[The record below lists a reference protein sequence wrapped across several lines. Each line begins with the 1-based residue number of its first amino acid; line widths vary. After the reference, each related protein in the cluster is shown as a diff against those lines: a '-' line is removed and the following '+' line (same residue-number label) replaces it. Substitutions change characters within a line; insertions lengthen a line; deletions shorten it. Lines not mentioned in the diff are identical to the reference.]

1 MLIQAPV
8 NHRHLFYF
16 WVVAKEGGITPAAE
30 RLGVAVQTISGQ
42 LRQFEETLGKALF
55 APHGRRLTLTEAGRT
70 ALGFADQIFLLDEQM
85 KAAIQSSG
93 EAGSLRLTVGISD
106 ALPKLIAYRLIEAAL
121 HLPVPVRLACYEGE
135 FDALLG
141 DLALHKFDVVLTD
154 RPFGAHANLRVFSH
168 PLGDCEITIYG
179 IPKLARPLRRG
190 FPGSLAGAPLL
201 LPTRT
206 NALRGRL
213 DAWLAANDLHPKITG
228 EFEDSALMQT
238 FGRTGLGLFPAPSI
252 LDDEIA
258 AQFGAVPVGTIPEV
272 REQFYAISNER
283 RIQHPAV
290 EAIRMASTAWMSDR
304 QSKAHDG
311 QQ

>member
-1 MLIQAPV
+1 MLIRAPV

-42 LRQFEETLGKALF
+42 LRQFEESLGKALF
-55 APHGRRLTLTEAGRT
+55 APQGRRLVLTEAGRT
-70 ALGFADQIFLLDEQM
+70 VLDYADQIFLLDEQM
-85 KAAIQSSG
+85 KAAVESG
-93 EAGSLRLTVGISD
+93 GRTAGLRLNVGISD

-135 FDALLG
+135 FEELLA

-154 RPFGAHANLRVFSH
+154 RPFGAHSNLRVFSH
-168 PLGDCEITIYG
+168 SLGECEITIYG
-179 IPKLARPLRRG
+179 LPKLARPLRKG
-190 FPGSLAGAPLL
+190 FPQSLSGAPLL

-213 DAWLAANDLHPKITG
+213 DAWMAANDLRPEITG

-238 FGRTGLGLFPAPSI
+238 FGRTGLGLFPAPAI

-283 RIQHPAV
+283 RIKHPAV
-290 EAIRMASTAWMSDR
+290 EAIRMASTHWMSDE
-304 QSKAHDG
+304 QTKAHEER
-311 QQ
+311 Q